1 MTVRGRE
8 RQSFGEKMPVTQRAV
23 DAGRLDGEEW
33 RGEARKDLTLN
44 NVLNL
49 KKVEIRGNQ

>member
-8 RQSFGEKMPVTQRAV
+8 RLSFGEKMPVTQRAV